1 MNQRQTRKQA
11 ARVREAI
18 KRAKRE
24 YCALCPTG
32 GKLPPCFEC
41 MLVRSKGTDCK
52 GNRIGER
59 EYYIAMARASVFELP
74 SVIGYERKN
83 EP

>member
-1 MNQRQTRKQA
+1 MNGKQTKQQA
-11 ARVREAI
+11 AKVREAI

-24 YCALCPTG
+24 YCPLCPKG
-32 GKLPPCFEC
+32 GELPACFEC

-59 EYYIAMARASVFELP
+59 EYQIAMARASVFELP
-74 SVIGYERKN
+74 PFVVYERKN

>member
-1 MNQRQTRKQA
+1 MNEKHTKSMA

-18 KRAKRE
+18 RRAKRE

-41 MLVRSKGTDCK
+41 RLVRSKGTDCK

-59 EYYIAMARASVFELP
+59 EYRIAIARASVFELP
-74 SVIGYERKN
+74 PVVGYERKSA
-83 EP
+83 